1 MEERIKYLLQKYLN
15 NDCTKEEFEEFFHYI
30 QQNDAESIV
39 EESMGREYGLKLVPH
54 KKIFSRTVLSIAASV
69 LVIVIA
75 GAAILMMNRQQHPP
89 ILAEREKH
97 PENTVMRS
105 TLRSEYKYLL
115 LPDSTQVWLNAA
127 STLEFPKTFDKK
139 KRQVFL
145 KGEAYFD
152 VKHAEDIPFVIY
164 TGSVS
169 TEVLGTAFN
178 IKAYPDLEKIT
189 VSVNRGKVKVN
200 YENKQVAMLTKGQQ
214 VSIDRKIKKVQEK
227 KVKEDESSPWQQG
240 KLMYDDYSMADIVSD
255 LQRIYDVNIDITS
268 PQVKQMRVSTSFKRE
283 YGVESALEILCTLTD
298 TRLNITNGTYTID
311 NK

>member
-1 MEERIKYLLQKYLN
+1 
-15 NDCTKEEFEEFFHYI
+15 
-30 QQNDAESIV
+30 
-39 EESMGREYGLKLVPH
+39 MGHEYGLKLVPH
-54 KKIFSRTVLSIAASV
+54 KKIFSTTVLSIAASI
-69 LVIVIA
+69 LVIIIA
-75 GAAILMMNRQQHPP
+75 GTALLMTNRQQPQQP
-89 ILAEREKH
+89 LAKRDKH
-97 PENTVMRS
+97 PGNTVMRS

-127 STLEFPKTFDKK
+127 STLEFPKVFDKN

-164 TGSVS
+164 TGNVS

-214 VSIDRKIKKVQEK
+214 VSIDKKIRKVQEK
-227 KVKEDESSPWQQG
+227 VVKEDVPSSWQQG
-240 KLMYDDYSMADIVSD
+240 KLMYDDYSVADIVSD
-255 LQRIYDVNIDITS
+255 LQRIYDVNINITS
-268 PQVKQMRVSTSFKRE
+268 QQVKQMRVSTSFKRE

-298 TRLNITNGTYTID
+298 TQLNIKNGTYSID

>member
-15 NDCTKEEFEEFFHYI
+15 NSCTKTEFDELFQYI
-30 QQNDAESIV
+30 KQNDAESIIK
-39 EESMGREYGLKLVPH
+39 ESMGHEYGLKLVPH
-54 KKIFSRTVLSIAASV
+54 KKIFSTTVLSIAASI
-69 LVIVIA
+69 LVIIIA
-75 GAAILMMNRQQHPP
+75 GTALLMTNRQQPQQP
-89 ILAEREKH
+89 LAKRDKH
-97 PENTVMRS
+97 PGNTVMRS

-127 STLEFPKTFDKK
+127 STLDFPKVFDKN

-164 TGSVS
+164 TGNVS

-214 VSIDRKIKKVQEK
+214 VSIDKKIRKVQEK
-227 KVKEDESSPWQQG
+227 VVKEDVPSSWQQG
-240 KLMYDDYSMADIVSD
+240 KLMYDDYSVADIVSD
-255 LQRIYDVNIDITS
+255 LQRIYDVNINITS
-268 PQVKQMRVSTSFKRE
+268 QQVKQMRVSTSFKRE

-298 TRLNITNGTYTID
+298 TQLNIKNGTYSID

>member
-15 NDCTKEEFEEFFHYI
+15 NDCTKEEFDEFFHYI
-30 QQNDAESIV
+30 QQNDAESV
-39 EESMGREYGLKLVPH
+39 VKESIGSGLELVPH
-54 KKIFSRTVLSIAASV
+54 KKIFSKTVLSIAASI
-69 LVIVIA
+69 LIIVIA
-75 GAAILMMNRQQHPP
+75 GATLLMMSNRQHPRTT
-89 ILAEREKH
+89 LAEREKH
-97 PENTVMRS
+97 SENTVMRS

-127 STLEFPKTFDKK
+127 STLEFPKTFDKH

-164 TGSVS
+164 TGNVS

-214 VSIDRKIKKVQEK
+214 VSIDRKVKKILEK
-227 KVKEDESSPWQQG
+227 TVKEDESSPWQQG

-255 LQRIYDVNIDITS
+255 LQRIYDVNISITS

-298 TRLNITNGTYTID
+298 THLNIQNGTYTID